1 MTCGGMGFAGENAIW
16 DYGLQTR
23 GSVRQQLAYLASPF
37 PPEPLKAVQNH
48 LPQRVGVE
56 ATVCTA
62 PSNQLGVDWKGRDDG
77 GARRTRAG
85 SKTSSCCRGCR
96 HAILAAT
103 HGSGSG
109 AEGCSLL
116 CRKSMY
122 TAYRHHRHQRQ
133 AALCQ
138 VRPTRPPALPRLC
151 RHSRGDA
158 ERHACHEV
166 PVPHMRQRVMAF
178 DAP

>member
-1 MTCGGMGFAGENAIW
+1 MDRLKDEPPAFEPRLCTYCHCLCRRRVVSAVIEKSTRMGMMTCGGMGFAGENAIW

-62 PSNQLGVDWKGRDDG
+62 PSNQLSVDWKGRDDG

-96 HAILAAT
+96 HAILAAS

-116 CRKSMY
+116 VRKSMF
-122 TAYRHHRHQRQ
+122 TA
-133 AALCQ
+133 
-138 VRPTRPPALPRLC
+138 
-151 RHSRGDA
+151 
-158 ERHACHEV
+158 
-166 PVPHMRQRVMAF
+166 
-178 DAP
+178 